1 MKTNLLVSL
10 GLMLVLWG
18 GMVRAQEQTDKVT
31 ADPIGDHKVRL
42 GQSVP
47 IQFNFH
53 VKPGFHINSN
63 QPTEPELIPTRLT
76 FSLPED
82 LVIGKLRY
90 PPGSMVSLSFDPKT
104 KLSVYSG
111 EVVVHAV
118 LLTQSK
124 SATGN
129 YTVHAELKYQACD
142 DNACYPPKRLPM
154 AFNVK
159 ILSNGR
165 GGPKAR
171 PNAQSPH
178 IHN

>member
-1 MKTNLLVSL
+1 MKTNLLILL
-10 GLMLVLWG
+10 GVLLVLSAG
-18 GMVRAQEQTDKVT
+18 AVRAQEQTDKVT
-31 ADPIGDHKVRL
+31 ADPIDDLKVRL
-42 GQSVP
+42 GGSVP
-47 IQFNFH
+47 LQFNFH

-63 QPTEPELIPTRLT
+63 QPTEPELIPTRMT

-82 LVIGKLRY
+82 LVIGKLKY
-90 PPGSMVSLSFDPKT
+90 PPGSMISLAFDPKT

-111 EVVVHAV
+111 NVVVNAV

-142 DNACYPPKRLPM
+142 DSACYPPKRLPM

-159 ILSNGR
+159 IVSGAK
-165 GGPKAR
+165 GVPKAR